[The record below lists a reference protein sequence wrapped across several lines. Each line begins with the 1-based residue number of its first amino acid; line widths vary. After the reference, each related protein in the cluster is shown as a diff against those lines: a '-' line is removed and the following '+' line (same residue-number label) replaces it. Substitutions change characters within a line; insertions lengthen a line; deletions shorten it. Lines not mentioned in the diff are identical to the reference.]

1 MFLGVQ
7 IVSIAIMLC
16 VIMGFSGLRKLPTLS
31 TQWFQRFLYVA
42 VVNFV
47 LEIFSLLTLYE
58 KLPAEWN
65 RISHQVF
72 FVSLIAVLHSF
83 LLFIDI
89 RGRNQ
94 RRYTARELAFRSIP
108 LVLTVP
114 VILFGELQYHID
126 GMIRYS
132 QGFMVVGTSL
142 VAAGYFI
149 AYMVLVY
156 KFRARMTRMEKAT
169 FLFIFVFIIVTTMI
183 QLLVPWLLLTSM
195 SVAIMALNVFMIF
208 ENPREYADLEVESSL
223 NKNAFLTVINEYV
236 ERKQEFYIVSMIMS
250 NSQMI
255 KDAKGY
261 KGVLAYV
268 EDAAKYLKKYA
279 GTSLVFHPKR
289 DWVSLVFAN
298 KKEYF
303 CFMEEQRE
311 LFQQERY
318 NEHGASKFF
327 LSILKCPEYAE
338 NVDEIVKVLDYV
350 DKIKAD
356 IKESIYRIDEK
367 VLEHKNQLERIEAIV
382 QDAIDNDGFE
392 VHYQPIY
399 SNSKKAF
406 VSSEALVRLKDKD
419 TMGYISPE
427 LFIPIAEENGMI
439 HELGKIVFRKVCQFV
454 RDAKLET
461 YGVHYVEVNLSGAQ
475 FMDDKLNEILSEC
488 VKEYNVD
495 PEFINLE
502 ITETASVE
510 AASMLEYNMYRLKE
524 SRFKFSMDDFG
535 TGYSNLA
542 KIAQSNFDM
551 IKLDKSLIWPCFDK
565 VTANDARI
573 ILESSVD
580 MILKLGKDI
589 VAEGVETK
597 AQVDYLTELGVEY
610 LQGYY
615 FSKPLPE
622 EKYLQF
628 LKQNNDLV
636 KN

>member
-7 IVSIAIMLC
+7 LVSIAVMLC
-16 VIMGFSGLRKLPTLS
+16 VIVGFSGLRKLPTLS
-31 TQWFQRFLYVA
+31 TRWYQRFLYVA
-42 VVNFV
+42 VFNFI
-47 LEIFSLLTLYE
+47 LEMFSLLTLYE

-65 RISHQVF
+65 LLSHRLFFISLVG
-72 FVSLIAVLHSF
+72 VLHSF

-89 RGRNQ
+89 KGRNQ
-94 RRYTARELAFRSIP
+94 RRYTLKELGFRSIP
-108 LVLTVP
+108 LILTVP
-114 VILFGELQYHID
+114 VIIFGELGYHID

-132 QGFMVVGTSL
+132 QGTMVMGISY
-142 VAAGYFI
+142 VAMSYFI

-169 FLFIFVFIIVTTMI
+169 FVFIFAFIILTTLV

-195 SVAIMALNVFMIF
+195 SVAIMALNVFMVF
-208 ENPREYADLEVESSL
+208 ENPREYADLEVEDAL
-223 NKNAFLTVINEYV
+223 NNAAFLTVINEYV
-236 ERKQEFYIVSMIMS
+236 ERKKEFYIVSMTMA

-255 KDAKGY
+255 KDARGY
-261 KGVLAYV
+261 KGMLEYV
-268 EDAAKYLKKYA
+268 EDAALYLKKYA
-279 GTSLVFHPKR
+279 GIALVFHPKR
-289 DWVSLVFAN
+289 DWVSLVFED
-298 KKEYF
+298 KKQYF

-311 LFQQERY
+311 LFLQEKY
-318 NEHGASKFF
+318 NEHEAAKFF
-327 LSILKCPEYAE
+327 MSILKCPEYAD

-350 DKIKAD
+350 DKIKMEITD
-356 IKESIYRIDEK
+356 TIFRIDET
-367 VLEHKNQLERIEAIV
+367 VLEEKNKLARIEALV
-382 QDAIDNDGFE
+382 QKAIDQDGFE

-399 SNSKKAF
+399 SNSQKNF
-406 VSSEALVRLKDKD
+406 ISSEALVRLKDTE

-427 LFIPIAEENGMI
+427 IFVPIAEENGMI
-439 HELGKIVFRKVCQFV
+439 HELGNIVFRKVCQFV
-454 RDAKLET
+454 SEKKLGS

-475 FMDDKLNEILSEC
+475 FMDDRLNELLAEC
-488 VKEYNVD
+488 AKEYNVS

-524 SRFKFSMDDFG
+524 HHFKFSMDDFG

-551 IKLDKSLIWPCFDK
+551 IKLDKSLIWPCFE
-565 VTANDARI
+565 TATEKDARI

-597 AQVDYLTELGVEY
+597 EQVDYLTELGVEY

-622 EKYLQF
+622 EKYLAF
-628 LKQNNDLV
+628 MEERR
-636 KN
+636 